1 MSFTRQSLIQSLQD
15 YHTPFEEEMIFRDQF
30 LKLLEHPRCYHRD
43 FLPGHITAS
52 AWITDVSGQYVLLT
66 HHAKLN
72 RWLQPG
78 GHADGEEDV
87 FNVALREAEEETGL
101 KKFDT
106 PSKSIFDIDIHL
118 IPARRDHSEH
128 YHYDIRF
135 VFQADLHEP
144 LQISHESIDLKWV
157 ALHELELF
165 TTNQSILRMK
175 EKGRLQ
181 FT

>member
-1 MSFTRQSLIQSLQD
+1 MTFTRISLMQSLRD
-15 YHTPFEEEMIFRDQF
+15 YHTPFGEEMTFRDQF
-30 LKLLEHPRCYHRD
+30 LKLLEHPRCFHRD

-52 AWITDVSGQYVLLT
+52 AWITDVGGQHVLLT

-87 FNVALREAEEETGL
+87 LNVALREATEETGL
-101 KKFDT
+101 KNFT
-106 PSKSIFDIDIHL
+106 IPSKTIFDIDIHL
-118 IPARRDHSEH
+118 IPARRDHFEH

-144 LQISHESIDLKWV
+144 LQISDESNDLKWI
-157 ALHELELF
+157 ALHQLETY
-165 TTNQSILRMK
+165 TTAPSILRMK